1 MSIGERVRQ
10 ARKGAG
16 WTQVTLARFC
26 DVDPATIAR
35 IEQGK
40 HTPSSKVRDA
50 LARVFPALRTD
61 LSDDPL
67 PATGT
72 GG

>member
-1 MSIGERVRQ
+1 MSIGERIRG
-10 ARKGAG
+10 ARKAAG

-40 HTPSSKVRDA
+40 HEPRAKVRES
-50 LARVFPALRTD
+50 LARVFPALRED
-61 LSDDPL
+61 LLPALL